1 MCTIEDLKEMGI
13 PLGPRKKIARFVK
26 ERVNKQVGVSLEY
39 LLGSEAGRRRL
50 TRLFVLVSCAAG
62 SASGSASGSAG
73 EESRGQSGGGASTGS

>member
-62 SASGSASGSAG
+62 SASGSAG